1 MLEVWLNLLEA
12 IKQDNVEKLST
23 FIPSQVPFNS
33 IIPNEIEQVNII
45 LYGENHSLLTFAS
58 KYNGTKC
65 AMLLADG
72 GSDVN
77 YVSSASLTSYLYA
90 VINNN
95 IELVN
100 YFIKFKGI
108 DLNFVDGQ
116 GCYALHIAAS
126 YGYDQLISIFLAE
139 KVYDPNLLTLS
150 NINSETALIISIE
163 NHQKSSCRLLLE
175 NGALPDLPSSKS
187 VYPLHAAVETN
198 EKEYLQLLLK
208 YPIDGNCRDSEGYT
222 PLLLAAKQGKASM
235 FETLLLSEKV
245 DINAITNDGHNIF
258 FFDSNKPININ
269 KHMYSLSIQHPDLN
283 LNFQNEDGDTLLH
296 SLVSNT
302 RFFEITCLLMISS
315 RFDPNIVNNKQQ
327 TPLDIAISKQSMD
340 IIALLLGCKKIE
352 LTEYA
357 KKAHLLHL
365 AAAKNT
371 IDLISPLID
380 RGLDP
385 NNDDGMGSTPLMMA
399 VMKKNLMFVRK
410 LIGTRKVDVNKS
422 NRAGQ
427 NPLLI
432 ASMLGDGSM
441 IVRLLLCHPFL
452 KVNCSNEV
460 GETPLVNAIRYGNPG
475 TVEVLLEHPIVDPN
489 FVAQKSSIPFLEA
502 VKSGN
507 RRMIDAFLNNDKTN
521 FCVVDDENSNA
532 VHYAILSDDVDIL
545 ELILNIKGVDV
556 KKKSDRYGTP
566 LEMVLNTENIKF
578 ASLLVNKIELELDQI
593 PEEELTPNDIEQ
605 RNICCAVTQLIEVY
619 NSMNSENPFL

>member
-1 MLEVWLNLLEA
+1 
-12 IKQDNVEKLST
+12 
-23 FIPSQVPFNS
+23 
-33 IIPNEIEQVNII
+33 
-45 LYGENHSLLTFAS
+45 
-58 KYNGTKC
+58 
-65 AMLLADG
+65 
-72 GSDVN
+72 
-77 YVSSASLTSYLYA
+77 
-90 VINNN
+90 
-95 IELVN
+95 
-100 YFIKFKGI
+100 
-108 DLNFVDGQ
+108 
-116 GCYALHIAAS
+116 
-126 YGYDQLISIFLAE
+126 
-139 KVYDPNLLTLS
+139 
-150 NINSETALIISIE
+150 
-163 NHQKSSCRLLLE
+163 
-175 NGALPDLPSSKS
+175 
-187 VYPLHAAVETN
+187 
-198 EKEYLQLLLK
+198 
-208 YPIDGNCRDSEGYT
+208 
-222 PLLLAAKQGKASM
+222 
-235 FETLLLSEKV
+235 
-245 DINAITNDGHNIF
+245 
-258 FFDSNKPININ
+258 
-269 KHMYSLSIQHPDLN
+269 MYSLSIQHPDLN

>member
-1 MLEVWLNLLEA
+1 
-12 IKQDNVEKLST
+12 
-23 FIPSQVPFNS
+23 
-33 IIPNEIEQVNII
+33 
-45 LYGENHSLLTFAS
+45 
-58 KYNGTKC
+58 
-65 AMLLADG
+65 
-72 GSDVN
+72 
-77 YVSSASLTSYLYA
+77 
-90 VINNN
+90 
-95 IELVN
+95 
-100 YFIKFKGI
+100 
-108 DLNFVDGQ
+108 
-116 GCYALHIAAS
+116 
-126 YGYDQLISIFLAE
+126 
-139 KVYDPNLLTLS
+139 
-150 NINSETALIISIE
+150 
-163 NHQKSSCRLLLE
+163 
-175 NGALPDLPSSKS
+175 
-187 VYPLHAAVETN
+187 
-198 EKEYLQLLLK
+198 
-208 YPIDGNCRDSEGYT
+208 
-222 PLLLAAKQGKASM
+222 
-235 FETLLLSEKV
+235 
-245 DINAITNDGHNIF
+245 
-258 FFDSNKPININ
+258 
-269 KHMYSLSIQHPDLN
+269 
-283 LNFQNEDGDTLLH
+283 
-296 SLVSNT
+296 
-302 RFFEITCLLMISS
+302 
-315 RFDPNIVNNKQQ
+315 
-327 TPLDIAISKQSMD
+327 MD

-357 KKAHLLHL
+357 KKDIIALLPHLLHL

-385 NNDDGMGSTPLMMA
+385 NNEDGMGSTPLMMA

-410 LIGTRKVDVNKS
+410 LIGTRKVDVNRS

-432 ASMLGDGSM
+432 ALMLGDGSM

-475 TVEVLLEHPIVDPN
+475 TVEVLLEHPIADPN
-489 FVAQKSSIPFLEA
+489 LVAQKSSIPFLEA

-507 RRMIDAFLNNDKTN
+507 RRMIDVFLNNDKTN
-521 FCVVDDENSNA
+521 FCAVGDGNSNA
-532 VHYAILSDDVDIL
+532 DHYAILSDDVDIL

-578 ASLLVNKIELELDQI
+578 ASLLTNKIELDQI